1 MFKPD
6 LNIKLFF
13 RIYDAKS
20 GDHLIPGGGRG
31 GGGGQCFLRKKLFS
45 KFVQMLV
52 GK

>member
-20 GDHLIPGGGRG
+20 GDHLIPGGGG